1 MEECKKIIVIGNGAA
16 GLNAVKAIRNSDN
29 EVPILMISKEEY
41 RTYYRPQL
49 SSLIVKEMQE
59 KRFYVQSPEW
69 YKDNKIDELLGVE
82 VIAIKP
88 NEKKIVL
95 DTNEEIDYHKLIIA
109 SGSYNFIPPIKV
121 EDTTLTSDNYRSFPG
136 IYSIKDI
143 KDALEVKA
151 ALEKAETAVVLG
163 GGLLGLEAAW
173 EMKQK
178 GIDVKVIEFF
188 PRLLPKQL
196 DLEGSRIFEEIAKES
211 GVDIILGDSINE
223 IIVENSTLKGLK
235 LQSGKEIN
243 CDILLCS
250 VGIRCNLNLAE
261 DAGIQVNR
269 GIVVNS
275 RMETNTPDIYAC
287 GDCAEVNGMVYGN
300 WMASIEMGKTAGDN
314 VAGQPSSF
322 EGFNSS
328 LMLNSLGAK
337 IFSAGNMNFE
347 DQELVQL
354 SVRQGRQYKK
364 LFFKDNKMQGGI
376 LIGSI
381 ASMAKI
387 NAGIKNSI
395 TKEEVLSSGI
405 L

>member
-1 MEECKKIIVIGNGAA
+1 MEEFKRIVIIGNGAA
-16 GLNAVKAIRNSDN
+16 GLNAVKAIRNTDK
-29 EVPILMISKEEY
+29 ETPILMISKEEY

-49 SSLIVKEMQE
+49 SSLIVKDMQE
-59 KRFYVQSPEW
+59 KRFYVQAPQW
-69 YKDNKIDELLGVE
+69 YQENSIDELLGVE
-82 VIAIKP
+82 VVAVISS
-88 NEKKIVL
+88 EKKIVL
-95 DTNEEIDYHKLIIA
+95 NTKEEIGYSKLIFA
-109 SGSYNFIPPIKV
+109 TGSYNFIPPIKAG
-121 EDTTLTSDNYRSFPG
+121 DTILTCDNYRNFEG
-136 IYSIKDI
+136 IFSIKDI

-151 ALEKAETAVVLG
+151 ALDKAETAVVLG

-178 GIDVKVIEFF
+178 GLNVKVIEFF
-188 PRLLPKQL
+188 PRLLPRQL

-211 GVDIILGDSINE
+211 GVDIILGDSLTE
-223 IIVENSTLKGLK
+223 VVMENSTLKSIK
-235 LQSGKEIN
+235 LQSGKVID

-250 VGIRCNLNLAE
+250 VGIRCNLKLAE
-261 DAGIQVNR
+261 EAGIEVNK

-275 RMETNTPDIYAC
+275 KMETNIPGIYAC

-300 WMASIEMGKTAGDN
+300 WMASIEMGKTAGEN
-314 VAGQPSSF
+314 VAGTPSLF
-322 EGFNSS
+322 EDFTSS

-347 DQELVQL
+347 DPELIQL
-354 SVRQGRQYKK
+354 SFRQGRQYKK
-364 LFFKDNKMQGGI
+364 LFFKDNKLQGGI

-381 ASMAKI
+381 GAMAKI

-395 TKEEVLSSGI
+395 TKEEALASGI

>member
-1 MEECKKIIVIGNGAA
+1 MEECKRIIVIGNGAA
-16 GLNAVKAIRNSDN
+16 GLNAVKSIRNSDK
-29 EVPILMISKEEY
+29 ETPILMISKEEH

-49 SSLIVKEMQE
+49 SSLIVKDMQE

-69 YKDNKIDELLGVE
+69 YQENNIDELLGVE
-82 VIAIKP
+82 VKAISP
-88 NEKKIVL
+88 SEKKVIL
-95 DTNEEIDYHKLIIA
+95 STNEEINYSKLIVA
-109 SGSYNFIPPIKV
+109 TGSYNFIPPIKSGN
-121 EDTTLTSDNYRSFPG
+121 TILTSDNYRNFEG

-143 KDALEVKA
+143 KDALEVKE
-151 ALEKAETAVVLG
+151 ALNNAETAVVLG

-178 GIDVKVIEFF
+178 GLNVEVIEFF

-196 DLEGSRIFEEIAKES
+196 DLEGSRIFEEIAKDS
-211 GVDIILGDSINE
+211 GVNIILGDSITE
-223 IIVENSTLKGLK
+223 IIIENSALKGLK

-250 VGIRCNLNLAE
+250 VGIRCNLKLAE
-261 DAGIQVNR
+261 DAGIEINR

-275 RMETNTPDIYAC
+275 RMETNIPDIYAC

-300 WMASIEMGKTAGDN
+300 WMASIEMGKTAGEN
-314 VAGQPSSF
+314 VAGNPSLF
-322 EGFNSS
+322 EDFTSS

-354 SVRQGRQYKK
+354 SLRQGRQYKK
-364 LFFKDNKMQGGI
+364 LFFKENKLQGGI
-376 LIGSI
+376 LIGNI
-381 ASMAKI
+381 GSMAKI
-387 NAGIKNSI
+387 NAGIKNSM
-395 TKEEVLSSGI
+395 TKEEALASAI

>member
-1 MEECKKIIVIGNGAA
+1 MEDCKRIIVIGNGAA
-16 GLNAVKAIRNSDN
+16 GLNAVKSIRNSDK
-29 EVPILMISKEEY
+29 ETPILIISKEEY

-49 SSLIVKEMQE
+49 SSLIVKDMQK

-69 YKDNKIDELLGVE
+69 YQENNIDELLGVE
-82 VIAIKP
+82 VKAIDPKK
-88 NEKKIVL
+88 KKIIL
-95 DTNEEIDYHKLIIA
+95 STNEELDYSKLIIA
-109 SGSYNFIPPIKV
+109 TGSYNFIPPIKAGN
-121 EDTTLTSDNYRSFPG
+121 TILSSDNYRSFEG

-143 KDALEVKA
+143 KDALEVKE
-151 ALEKAETAVVLG
+151 ALDKAQTAVVLG

-178 GIDVKVIEFF
+178 GLNVKVIEFF

-196 DLEGSRIFEEIAKES
+196 DVEGSRIFEDIASDS
-211 GVDIILGDSINE
+211 GVDIILGDSITE
-223 IIVENSTLKGLK
+223 IVMENSTLRGLK

-250 VGIRCNLNLAE
+250 VGIRCNLKLAE
-261 DAGIQVNR
+261 AAGVEINR

-275 RMETNTPDIYAC
+275 KMETSIPGIYAC

-300 WMASIEMGKTAGDN
+300 WMASIEMGKIAGEN
-314 VAGQPSSF
+314 VVGNTSLF
-322 EGFNSS
+322 EDFSSS

-337 IFSAGNMNFE
+337 IFSAGSMNFE

-354 SVRQGRQYKK
+354 SFRQARQYKK
-364 LFFKDNKMQGGI
+364 LFFKENKLQGGI
-376 LIGSI
+376 LIGNI
-381 ASMAKI
+381 GSMAKI
-387 NAGIKNSI
+387 NAGIKNSM
-395 TKEEVLSSGI
+395 TREEALASGI